1 MSRQLLRRQNTRTGG
16 GGIWPVRAREC
27 RVAQQPCW
35 AADSENGS
43 GKDMSRGRVTW
54 LGFFDIGARCD
65 VGRCRVGLCS
75 RVGESRYRR
84 CVVLRWQIDDHCNK
98 TFMVFLLEWLRYISS
113 M

>member
-16 GGIWPVRAREC
+16 RDLAGAGAREC

-54 LGFFDIGARCD
+54 LGFSISERDAMSGDVGLDFVRGSEKVDIGD
-65 VGRCRVGLCS
+65 VLS
-75 RVGESRYRR
+75 
-84 CVVLRWQIDDHCNK
+84 
-98 TFMVFLLEWLRYISS
+98 
-113 M
+113 